1 MGYYLI
7 DRGVRQLELAV
18 RYRRPLALRVRRWI
32 GRFPLFQ
39 YLAAI
44 LVMTLAVRRGAD
56 RPDARCGT
64 CRAGGSSWWRVLAL
78 IAGSQLASALANW
91 LSTLL
96 VTPQLLPRM
105 DYSQGL
111 PQENP
116 TLVVVPSLLSSER
129 NVEELL
135 DALEVRFLGN
145 QDPNL
150 LFGLLTDFSDADAA
164 ELPEDER
171 LLARAR
177 SGIER
182 LNEKY
187 RGAGHPPFFLFHRP
201 RKLESARADMDGL
214 RAQARQAGGPEPA
227 AARRRARPLLAHR
240 R

>member
-1 MGYYLI
+1 MGYFLI
-7 DRGVRQLELAV
+7 DRGVRELELAV
-18 RYRRPLALRVRRWI
+18 QYRRPLALRVRRWI

-44 LVMTLAVRRGAD
+44 LVMTLATGAALIALVHGAD
-56 RPDARCGT
+56 LSG
-64 CRAGGSSWWRVLAL
+64 WRLELVGVLAL

-150 LFGLLTDFSDADAA
+150 RFGLLTDFCDAGRRSSRKTSCCSPAPGAA
-164 ELPEDER
+164 
-171 LLARAR
+171 
-177 SGIER
+177 S
-182 LNEKY
+182 
-187 RGAGHPPFFLFHRP
+187 
-201 RKLESARADMDGL
+201 SS
-214 RAQARQAGGPEPA
+214 
-227 AARRRARPLLAHR
+227 
-240 R
+240 

>member
-1 MGYYLI
+1 MHGADLSGW
-7 DRGVRQLELAV
+7 RLELV
-18 RYRRPLALRVRRWI
+18 
-32 GRFPLFQ
+32 G
-39 YLAAI
+39 
-44 LVMTLAVRRGAD
+44 
-56 RPDARCGT
+56 
-64 CRAGGSSWWRVLAL
+64 VLAL

-96 VTPQLLPRM
+96 ITPQLLPRM

-150 LFGLLTDFSDADAA
+150 LFGLLTDFCDADKA
-164 ELPEDER
+164 ELPEDGPP
-171 LLARAR
+171 ARAAPGA
-177 SGIER
+177 GIEL

-187 RGAGHPPFFLFHRP
+187 RAGGTSAVLPVPPAAQ
-201 RKLESARADMDGL
+201 LESARADLDGL